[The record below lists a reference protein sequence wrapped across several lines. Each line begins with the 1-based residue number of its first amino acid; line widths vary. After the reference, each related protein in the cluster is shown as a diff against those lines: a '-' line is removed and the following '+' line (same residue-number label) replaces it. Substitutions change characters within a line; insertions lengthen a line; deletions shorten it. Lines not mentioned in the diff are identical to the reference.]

1 MGVTDAAA
9 KSPLPLALSPQ
20 PAFSLTNRNDT
31 QPSTPRRAPTAK
43 IHLPEG
49 GLRLQSSLSRYPPNF
64 LQVEIM
70 VCICFESLF
79 IRDSQLI
86 VTTYLLDITT

>member
-9 KSPLPLALSPQ
+9 KSPLPLVLSPQ
-20 PAFSLTNRNDT
+20 PTSFLTYRNHT
-31 QPSTPRRAPTAK
+31 LPSMPRRGPGAK
-43 IHLPEG
+43 TPLLEG
-49 GLRLQSSLSRYPPNF
+49 RLRLQSSLSRYPPNF

-70 VCICFESLF
+70 VYICFESSF

-86 VTTYLLDITT
+86 VVAFI